1 MESRDLE
8 QIDQFLG
15 MVNKT
20 SLLEY
25 YELAADAS
33 GDDAEQAI
41 KRRRGWAQGQQ
52 ANPKFREEALWLIRN
67 QALLRK
73 VLVDERDD
81 YVAEVNSRKVTREID
96 RLAPLAKGTM
106 VTGVLTAD
114 AERFIHQEAADLGV
128 PEDRVNELIEKL
140 LAETGARRDVAAPAA
155 PTPSSAAFEDYYKLL
170 NVPHTATREEIEASH
185 RAQYRQA
192 RSLKS
197 LEDASARFAKLDEAW
212 RHLSDPARRKAYDAL
227 HQQHVSGAGAGE
239 VADFF
244 LPPPPGALPSPTAKT
259 EPGPPQRAPASP
271 PITPV
276 APPTNR
282 PSFGGSSGVAQSPM
296 VTPPPVAPP
305 RPPDLGGNRAPP
317 PPQGVVSVPSS
328 IPASRK
334 RQPRLTVVSADVITL
349 EVGRKPV
356 THSFVVKNAGQGR
369 MPGRVTSDR
378 DWLVV
383 TRTRLDPD
391 AAQQDVQ
398 VTIDPSKMPRGKATG
413 VVTVVTDLGDRR
425 SINME
430 VTRKAIATPVLIG
443 VAVLVLV
450 MLALIAFVVGA
461 MQGGDEPAPAS
472 GAQSSLNIEVDPDAE
487 KILVNGVLVAET
499 GRARVLK
506 GFTPGEPVKVSASH
520 AGFKTVEQTV
530 VVPAG
535 ADHTV
540 NLRLELAELLTGL
553 PDKGARLQA
562 LDAGATA
569 QAISTRIAQLQDCL
583 RQNLTSRPGL
593 TATVSFDVYTT
604 PPGALHAVAFNKNNF
619 DDEAAP
625 LDCLRRQLR
634 VVRFPAV
641 EGADFGVHKGTQIEQ
656 LVTSGKG

>member
-1 MESRDLE
+1 
-8 QIDQFLG
+8 
-15 MVNKT
+15 
-20 SLLEY
+20 
-25 YELAADAS
+25 
-33 GDDAEQAI
+33 
-41 KRRRGWAQGQQ
+41 
-52 ANPKFREEALWLIRN
+52 
-67 QALLRK
+67 
-73 VLVDERDD
+73 
-81 YVAEVNSRKVTREID
+81 VA
-96 RLAPLAKGTM
+96 
-106 VTGVLTAD
+106 
-114 AERFIHQEAADLGV
+114 
-128 PEDRVNELIEKL
+128 
-140 LAETGARRDVAAPAA
+140 
-155 PTPSSAAFEDYYKLL
+155 
-170 NVPHTATREEIEASH
+170 
-185 RAQYRQA
+185 
-192 RSLKS
+192 
-197 LEDASARFAKLDEAW
+197 
-212 RHLSDPARRKAYDAL
+212 
-227 HQQHVSGAGAGE
+227 
-239 VADFF
+239 
-244 LPPPPGALPSPTAKT
+244 
-259 EPGPPQRAPASP
+259 
-271 PITPV
+271 
-276 APPTNR
+276 
-282 PSFGGSSGVAQSPM
+282 
-296 VTPPPVAPP
+296 TPPPISPPPQPP
-305 RPPDLGGNRAPP
+305 RPPDLSGNRAPP

-398 VTIDPSKMPRGKATG
+398 VTIEPSKMPRGKATG

-430 VTRKAIATPVLIG
+430 VTRKALSTPVLIG
-443 VAVLVLV
+443 MAVFVLIL
-450 MLALIAFVVGA
+450 LAGIAFFVGA
-461 MQGGDEPAPAS
+461 MQSGDEPPAAA
-472 GAQSSLNIEVDPDAE
+472 GAQSSLTIEVDPDAE
-487 KILVNGVLVAET
+487 KILVNGALVAET

-506 GFTPGEPVKVSASH
+506 GFVPGEPVKVTAFH
-520 AGFKTVEQTV
+520 TGFRSVEQTV
-530 VVPAG
+530 VVPKG

-540 NLRLELAELLTGL
+540 NLRLELAELLTAL
-553 PDKGARLQA
+553 PDKSARLQA

-583 RQNLTSRPGL
+583 RQNLPSRPGL
-593 TATVSFDVYTT
+593 TATVSLDVYTT
-604 PPGALHAVAFNKNNF
+604 PPGALHAVAFTKNNF